1 MKRLI
6 FLICLFFILSCSNV
20 HKYIWIPKKEVTNQ
34 EFNYDYGN
42 CILDAKQAAAWAVG
56 SSKQPADLGFF
67 DSFAW
72 QETYNKT
79 FNDCMK
85 KKGYIKE
92 KR

>member
-1 MKRLI
+1 MKNI
-6 FLICLFFILSCSNV
+6 FFILVLFLVMSCANA
-20 HKYIWIPKKEVTNQ
+20 HKYIYVPTREVTNQ

-42 CILDAKQAAAWAVG
+42 CVLDAKQEAAWAVG
-56 SSKQPADLGFF
+56 STKNPNNLGIF
-67 DSFAW
+67 DSIVW